1 MSYGRIGERGVRRLL
16 ERDDDRA
23 GLVAVGSAPPAPGWA
38 PVHLTAAAQ
47 ERLGGPA
54 WLDRARVDQVVGEL
68 YPLYREPGRH
78 AAALLHAGRV

>member
-1 MSYGRIGERGVRRLL
+1 MSYGRLGERGVRRLL

-23 GLVAVGSAPPAPGWA
+23 GLVAVGDAPPAPGW
-38 PVHLTAAAQ
+38 PRVHLTSVAQ

-54 WLDRARVDQVVGEL
+54 WLDRARVDAVVGEL

-78 AAALLHAGRV
+78 AAALLRAELA